1 MTFRVFMD
9 NMTYPPD
16 YGVDVKVIR
25 MLKEGGGRGKEERG
39 ERKEGRRGK
48 ERDGQEKLFFCRSP
62 FRVFIDNMPYL
73 LTTALKLRL
82 FVEGDGERRKGGRGR
97 DEEGRG

>member
-25 MLKEGGGRGKEERG
+25 MLKEGGEREGGEGGGGKGRKGRKERG
-39 ERKEGRRGK
+39 EGAGWRGK
-48 ERDGQEKLFFCRSP
+48 VIFPPITGCT
-62 FRVFIDNMPYL
+62 NMTFPGEH
-73 LTTALKLRL
+73 ALPPDYGIEVKVIRL
-82 FVEGDGERRKGGRGR
+82 
-97 DEEGRG
+97 